1 MKMYLLSTLVP
12 ILLIFSTSLDAQNTT
27 VLPAVKDNSIFSESG
42 TQALGMGHLFTGQN
56 CQGNIRRAL
65 VEFDLSG
72 MPNNITITDVELSLG
87 TENSG
92 NNSDGIIEIY
102 SITKEWGEGTSM
114 GSGSGGPATASD
126 ATWTNAMFGIAFW
139 DSPGGDFDPALLSS
153 RFTTENFDT
162 ITFPSSANF
171 VAQAQSWLGD
181 PSLNHGIMIRGVEDQ
196 SCAAYRFGSKDIGVV
211 PELAITWDW
220 TCEPSM
226 TNLSIIACESYTS
239 DAGFT
244 YTDSGIYTE
253 ILDGVDCDSI
263 VDIDLTIFRNFET
276 EIVNSLCEGAT
287 FTLGGTVF
295 DVNNPS
301 GTVVF
306 QTPQGCDSIYNVDLT
321 FLPTHNEFITETL
334 CFGESILVN
343 GTIYDQINPVGCETL
358 VSENGCDSIICVDL
372 TFFPQSM
379 STETY
384 VGCEGDGYTVVVNG
398 TTYSELNPNG
408 VELLAAIDVNGCD
421 SIVIVDLVFNSTG
434 TSEVSFGTCDVS
446 TPPFFT
452 EIIASGAFNGCDSVI
467 NFSTVYYPTDEIF
480 LSATTCNPNDAGTE
494 IFTLTNTNGCDS
506 IITFTTVFLPADS
519 TFIFGSSCNP
529 DDAGTFVEIL
539 SNIGGCDS
547 VITTIIDL
555 LPSDE
560 EEILTTTCNPDDV
573 GTEIITLANTNGCDS
588 IITITTEFLPI
599 DSTEI
604 FTTSCDPDD
613 AGVVVTTLIS
623 SIGCDSVVTTTTTF
637 EPLDNSVTVNDLE
650 ITANLSGAEYQWID
664 CDTAV
669 VILGANEQSFIPSY
683 SGNFSVFITL
693 DDCSVT
699 SECNFIDLVNT
710 EDAWF
715 KDQLSILPNPTSGDF
730 RLNFG
735 DLENINVRI
744 VDLTGRV
751 IEAKQ
756 NLSGGSEDLRIDGPA
771 GVYFVE
777 VELKGERTWMKVVVL

>member
-1 MKMYLLSTLVP
+1 MKMYLLSTLIP

-295 DVNNPS
+295 DENNPS

-306 QTPQGCDSIYNVDLT
+306 QTPQGCDSIYHVDLT
-321 FLPTHNEFITETL
+321 FLPTYNEFITETL

-343 GTIYDQINPVGCETL
+343 GTIYDQINPVGCETM

-384 VGCEGDGYTVVVNG
+384 FGCEGDGYTVVVNG

-408 VELLAAIDVNGCD
+408 VELLEAVDVNGCD
-421 SIVIVDLVFNSTG
+421 SIVVIDMVFEPSINVQENYTGCEGDGYEVVVNGVPYNEFNPSGSEVMTSVNTGCDSIVNVSLVFNSNG
-434 TSEVSFGTCDVS
+434 IAFLDFGTCDS
-446 TPPFFT
+446 TVPPEFT
-452 EIIASGAFNGCDSVI
+452 ETIVGGAFNGCDSVI
-467 NFSTVYYPTDEIF
+467 NFSTVYFPTDEIF
-480 LSATTCNPNDAGTE
+480 LNATTCN
-494 IFTLTNTNGCDS
+494 
-506 IITFTTVFLPADS
+506 
-519 TFIFGSSCNP
+519 
-529 DDAGTFVEIL
+529 
-539 SNIGGCDS
+539 
-547 VITTIIDL
+547 
-555 LPSDE
+555 SDE
-560 EEILTTTCNPDDV
+560 V
-573 GTEIITLANTNGCDS
+573 GTEVITLTNTNGCDS
-588 IITITTEFLPI
+588 IITITTEFLAT

-613 AGVVVTTLIS
+613 AGVMVTTFVS
-623 SIGCDSVVTTTTTF
+623 SIGCDSVVTTTTVF
-637 EPLDNSVTVNDLE
+637 EPLDNSVTVVDVE
-650 ITANLSGAEYQWID
+650 ITANLSDAEYQWVD
-664 CDTAV
+664 CENN
-669 VILGANEQSFIPSY
+669 NEPVFDGTGQSYIPEE
-683 SGNFSVFITL
+683 SGNYGVMITQ
-693 DDCSVT
+693 DGCT
-699 SECNFIDLVNT
+699 IMSECNFIIVLNT
-710 EDAWF
+710 EDVWF
-715 KDQLSILPNPTSGDF
+715 KDQLSILPNPTRGDF

-735 DLENINVRI
+735 DLENLNIRI
-744 VDLTGRV
+744 VDLTGKVMEVKR
-751 IEAKQ
+751 
-756 NLSGGSEDLRIDGPA
+756 NLRGGAEDLRIDGPA

-777 VELKGERTWMKVVVL
+777 VELEGERTWMKVVKVN